1 LAGKAG
7 QRLRQAA
14 TPDDHTAGNAK
25 REFEL
30 AELVGRI
37 GNFYTKKGLS
47 PPFALR
53 DDAREWRSL
62 SQDEIVALINKHFDD
77 CRRFYTSG
85 SRDAHFGMVRSA
97 MSKALEAKYPSR
109 DRADDEPMPR
119 LKRRRRGGVRP
130 VPHAGGVDVFDDRD
144 VGGTGQEDDEADA

>member
-1 LAGKAG
+1 MI
-7 QRLRQAA
+7 
-14 TPDDHTAGNAK
+14 DD
-25 REFEL
+25 EL

-37 GNFYTKKGLS
+37 GNLYTRKGLS
-47 PPFALR
+47 PPFHLR
-53 DDAREWRSL
+53 DAAKDWLGL
-62 SQDEIVALINKHFDD
+62 SQNEIVAVINKHFDD
-77 CRRFYTSG
+77 CRTFYTGG